1 MVPGFFAVNGLRG
14 TLCGRMKERAHT
26 ELKTSHSKE
35 EFDRDAKDDVINMVR
50 ETRKLHNKGFV
61 KGSFCKS

>member
-1 MVPGFFAVNGLRG
+1 
-14 TLCGRMKERAHT
+14 MKERAHT
-26 ELKTSHSKE
+26 ELKTSPNKE